1 MKNEEIIIL
10 LLIAFVLFL
19 INNQNNNEHFNT
31 IIKSNTDSEDI
42 SKFWKL
48 RGFKLQKVPNFFEVF
63 GLSNLSKNL
72 EFIGENNWKLFTNT
86 DLIKDEGLASLIS
99 SDKIEDIRFYDPSGK
114 KVRVTGFK
122 KPSAILGIIT
132 PTKILPSGQWL
143 KSFTWIGSSN
153 YRENTNAKN
162 VIVWANHK
170 NNIDIKLNKDG
181 FVDDAVKIFEF
192 EVGQNETLLT
202 SKEYFIE
209 NYKSE
214 NHPPFTTY
222 YFQIINNWGN
232 PNNVKVGGLILNYEI

>member
-19 INNQNNNEHFNT
+19 INNQNNNEHFNI
-31 IIKSNTDSEDI
+31 IIKSNTNSEEI
-42 SKFWKL
+42 SKFWKI
-48 RGFKLQKVPNFFEVF
+48 RGYKLIKVPNFFEIF
-63 GLSNLSKNL
+63 GLSNLSKNF
-72 EFIGENNWKLFTNT
+72 EFMRENNWKLFTNT

-99 SDKIEDIRFYDPSGK
+99 SDKIEDIRFYDLSGK
-114 KVRVTGFK
+114 KLRVTGFK
-122 KPSAILGIIT
+122 KPSAIIGITT

-153 YRENTNAKN
+153 YKENTNAKN

-181 FVDDAVKIFEF
+181 LIDDAVKLFEF
-192 EVGQNETLLT
+192 EVGQNETLLGG
-202 SKEYFIE
+202 KEYFIE

-232 PNNVKVGGLILNYEI
+232 PNTVKVGGLILNYEI